1 LKGTAYSQAMA
12 SFGGADPSTWTFS
25 GLPNGLTGSSGGLIS
40 GTPLVSG
47 NFSINI
53 TITDSF
59 NPANVVTRTLTLKV
73 YMLYDANGDGF
84 IDMGD
89 VVKVERIA
97 LKLDPVTPSADA
109 NRDGLINVGDVIKIE
124 RVILGI
130 DPAE

>member
-1 LKGTAYSQAMA
+1 
-12 SFGGADPSTWTFS
+12 
-25 GLPNGLTGSSGGLIS
+25 
-40 GTPLVSG
+40 
-47 NFSINI
+47 
-53 TITDSF
+53 
-59 NPANVVTRTLTLKV
+59 
-73 YMLYDANGDGF
+73 MLYDANGDGF